1 MSILSAAILLFLVMD
16 PMGNIPIFVSTLKN
30 TPTARHR
37 RIIRRELLIAL
48 FVLVLFMFAG
58 QYIMQLLQISEIP
71 LSISG
76 GIILFIIAIRMI
88 FPNRMGDKQYPESKA
103 EPLIVPLA
111 IPLIAGPSAMASVM
125 LLMSQDAS
133 RWMDWLIALI
143 LAWTLSGII
152 LLLSAPLSK
161 LLGARGLIA
170 LERLMGMILTTVAVQ
185 MILTGI
191 SKFLGQN

>member
-16 PMGNIPIFVSTLKN
+16 PMGNIPLFVTTLKN
-30 TPTARHR
+30 TPTERHQK
-37 RIIRRELLIAL
+37 IIRRELLIAL
-48 FVLVLFMFAG
+48 FVLVLFMFTG

-76 GIILFIIAIRMI
+76 GIILFIIAMRMI
-88 FPNRMGDKQYPESKA
+88 FPNRMGDKQYQEQDS
-103 EPLIVPLA
+103 EPLVVPLA

-125 LLMSQDAS
+125 LLMSQDS
-133 RWMDWLIALI
+133 TRWLEWLIALI

-152 LLLSAPLSK
+152 LLLSAQLSK

-191 SKFLGQN
+191 HKFLQG